1 MSTGASQQGTGGT
14 GSDEVNG
21 VAPLADDRPYVDGTA
36 VSAEDLRAEVERLSN
51 EDRQHV
57 DDLREEVGDSLAE
70 LKARF
75 DVKARVAERK
85 EEAVA
90 AVHQHVDRARHVAVD
105 RAAFA
110 QQPSNGIKRTILQ
123 RADEPGA
130 PNYEAVMAIA
140 EIAPGASSGRHRHPG
155 IELAY
160 VLEGSLVLE
169 REGQQPVTLK
179 AGDALKNE
187 AAVHNAKN
195 IGKKPVKIL
204 AVYLVEKGKPM
215 AETVP

>member
-1 MSTGASQQGTGGT
+1 MLGSVMPANRRALALGAALLFA
-14 GSDEVNG
+14 G
-21 VAPLADDRPYVDGTA
+21 VGI
-36 VSAEDLRAEVERLSN
+36 
-51 EDRQHV
+51 
-57 DDLREEVGDSLAE
+57 G
-70 LKARF
+70 
-75 DVKARVAERK
+75 
-85 EEAVA
+85 
-90 AVHQHVDRARHVAVD
+90 VAVD

-110 QQPSNGIKRTILQ
+110 QQPGGGIKRTVLQ

-160 VLEGSLVLE
+160 ILEGSLVVE

-195 IGKKPVKIL
+195 ISKKPVKIL

-215 AETVP
+215 AESVP